1 MNDIVTTK
9 WKIISLVLL
18 ALLIAA
24 ALFPFLRE
32 QDADLGPAAS
42 VNGVSISKQ
51 DVFDALLAADG
62 GQTLSS
68 MIDAELVR
76 QAAEAAGVEVTDAD
90 IAERMDAVKG
100 QFSSE
105 DEFLSTLAMY
115 GMTVEGLEEQMA
127 LEAQLKKLLEPQI
140 AVTDEEIQT
149 YYDEN
154 AAALEQPEQVK
165 ASHILVATEEEAKE
179 LRLRLAGGEDFAAL
193 AAEKSLDT
201 GTVESGGDLGFFEKG
216 AMEEPFETAAF
227 SLEVGQLSEPVE
239 TSNGFHIIQVT
250 EKKAA
255 YMPTLEE
262 KKEEIRETLA
272 NEALST
278 LSTTWLEEQRTNADV
293 EEYL

>member
-9 WKIISLVLL
+9 WKIVSLVLL

-32 QDADLGPAAS
+32 QDSDLGPAAS
-42 VNGVSISKQ
+42 VNGVAISKQ

-68 MIDAELVR
+68 MIDEELVR
-76 QAAEAAGVEVTDAD
+76 QAAEAAGVEVADED
-90 IAERMDAVKG
+90 IAEQMDAIKG
-100 QFSSE
+100 QFPSE
-105 DEFLSTLAMY
+105 DDFLSTLAMY

-127 LEAQLKKLLEPQI
+127 VEVQLKKLLEPQVT
-140 AVTDEEIQT
+140 VTDEEIQT

-154 AAALEQPEQVK
+154 AASLEEPEQVK

-179 LRLRLAGGEDFAAL
+179 LRQRLSGGEDFATL
-193 AAEKSLDT
+193 AAEQSLDT
-201 GTVESGGDLGFFEKG
+201 GTVDAGGDLGFFEKG
-216 AMEEPFETAAF
+216 VMEEPFETAAF
-227 SLEVGQLSEPVE
+227 SIEVGQLSEPVE
-239 TSNGFHIIQVT
+239 TSNGFHIIQVS

-262 KKEEIRETLA
+262 KKEEIREALV
-272 NEALST
+272 NEALSA